1 MTAGPPLSFREMLQG
16 FLGDGPDHESAWAD
30 GRRRGQTFCYG
41 ALATIGDLAA
51 FEADPEHP
59 VALEGTVDYP
69 PLGLGLP
76 LGGGSMKLFVE
87 RPAGRRILYRLP
99 FEAPGGHFVLVGE
112 KRLEGKHRWR
122 EMTTLYAE
130 LYRLVGPGDPEG
142 KPVARGILRV
152 PVRAALTLALT
163 MRSPGQSPVV
173 GLGAAVRFLRFS
185 ARSLRR

>member
-16 FLGDGPDHESAWAD
+16 YLGDGPDHESACAN
-30 GRRRGQTFCYG
+30 GRRRGQLFRYRT
-41 ALATIGDLAA
+41 LATICDLAA
-51 FEADPEHP
+51 FEGDPEHP

-76 LGGGSMKLFVE
+76 LGGGLMNLFVE

-99 FEAPGGHFVLVGE
+99 FEAPEGRFVLVGE
-112 KRLEGKHRWR
+112 KRLEGRRPWR

-130 LYRLVGPGDPEG
+130 LYCLVGPSDAEG
-142 KPVARGILRV
+142 EPVARGILRV
-152 PVRAALTLALT
+152 PVRAALTLPLT
-163 MRSPGQSPVV
+163 MRSPGGSPLVA
-173 GLGAAVRFLRFS
+173 LRAAVRFLRFS

>member
-1 MTAGPPLSFREMLQG
+1 MTAGPSLSFREMLQG
-16 FLGDGPDHESAWAD
+16 YLGDGPDHESACAD
-30 GRRRGQTFCYG
+30 GRRRGQLFRYR
-41 ALATIGDLAA
+41 ALATISDLAA
-51 FEADPEHP
+51 FEGDPEHP

-76 LGGGSMKLFVE
+76 LGGGLMNLFVE

-112 KRLEGKHRWR
+112 KRLEGKRRWK
-122 EMTTLYAE
+122 EMTTLYAK
-130 LYRLVGPGDPEG
+130 LYRWAEQGDPVGE
-142 KPVARGILRV
+142 PMARGILRV

-163 MRSPGQSPVV
+163 MRSPGRSPVV

-185 ARSLRR
+185 AGSLRR